1 MRTEKIVEELYLSRI
16 LNSRIYNRKGKMIGR
31 VNDIAAYPGQTYP
44 RVAGIC
50 CSGEG
55 KLIPID
61 QIAYCGKSK
70 VILADEF
77 FSLVEVKDLSKT
89 IYLNQRVLDKQLI
102 DLKGAKLVRV
112 NDVVLSWIGQEKE
125 RKMLV
130 TAVDIG
136 IRGLFRR
143 LGMEF
148 LFQRVKNKLLGWQYI
163 TLLEEGAKDLQI
175 GEAGKNLNDLQPTDI
190 AQLFEVLD
198 FKRCLR
204 FMENLQES
212 QISSAIPLIKRKT
225 CRKILQRMEARKAA
239 RILSLLPQE
248 KSDWIL
254 SILEGGIAKKI
265 RNCSQTSSRS

>member
-1 MRTEKIVEELYLSRI
+1 MRTEKIVEEFYLSRI
-16 LNSRIYNRKGKMIGR
+16 LQSRIYNRRGKLIGR
-31 VNDIAAYPGQTYP
+31 VRDVAAYPDQTYP
-44 RVAGIC
+44 RIAGIC
-50 CSGEG
+50 CSGDR
-55 KLIPID
+55 KLIPVE

-70 VILADEF
+70 VILMDEF
-77 FSLVEVKDLSKT
+77 FPLIKEKDIAGV

-112 NDVVLSWIGQEKE
+112 NDVVLSWIGQAKE

-163 TLLEEGAKDLQI
+163 TLLEDGAKDLQI
-175 GEAGKNLNDLQPTDI
+175 GEADKSLSDLKPTDI
-190 AQLFEVLD
+190 AQLLD
-198 FKRCLR
+198 SLDYRRCSR

-212 QISSAIPLIKRKT
+212 QISTAVPLMKRKT
-225 CRKILQRMEARKAA
+225 YRKIFQRMEAQKAA
-239 RILSLLPQE
+239 RILSLLPQDKSRQVLSALEDPHE
-248 KSDWIL
+248 KDIQ
-254 SILEGGIAKKI
+254 
-265 RNCSQTSSRS
+265 NCARDSGKN